1 MNASHSTT
9 TVMYRQTVDYEEEH
23 NPFLLHSRNY
33 SQQYSQIY
41 FCRLAALRPVVENA
55 ARNKWT
61 DGILFR
67 DRLLHLQQGD
77 NCVIIG
83 VIYKEMDL
91 KPSILKEY
99 SKNPAEPVPILP
111 VKPSF
116 VSDSDV
122 VILEDETGRIRLNF
136 DRCCLGVNIL
146 LTGTVVAVKGQETSS
161 GDFSVD
167 ELCFPGIPPLKV
179 PRSLDND
186 IFILFVSG
194 IGLGAP
200 WNVSMREA
208 MFLDFITGKLGNEED
223 YHFCSQIGH
232 LFVLGNL
239 LSSAGDET
247 LANKS
252 NDQQTVNSA
261 QQLFNAEPLIS
272 ADRFLTTLS
281 STIPVTLLPGEAD
294 PTNLLLPQQ
303 PLHHSLLPSSSKYN
317 SFRRVTNPYQC
328 CINGRKILVCSGQNI
343 DDACR
348 YSTWDWNSV
357 ENRLTV
363 MENMLSFR
371 HLCPTAP
378 DTLPCYPYYD
388 EDPFVLKECPHV
400 YVAGNQHAYGTRL
413 INANDCGVRLLCIP
427 DFSTT
432 GQVVLLNL
440 RTLTPQVMEFM
451 IDLN

>member
-1 MNASHSTT
+1 MAHSTK
-9 TVMYRQTVDYEEEH
+9 VMYRQTVDYEEH
-23 NPFLLHSRNY
+23 QNPFLVHSRTY

-41 FCRLAALRPVVENA
+41 YCRLAALRQVVEDS

-61 DGILFR
+61 GNVLFI
-67 DRLLHLQQGD
+67 DRLLHLQQGN
-77 NCVIIG
+77 NCVIVG

-111 VKPSF
+111 VKPCF
-116 VSDSDV
+116 ISDSDV

-136 DRCCLGVNIL
+136 DHCDLSAGTL

-167 ELCFPGIPPLKV
+167 DICFPGIPSLKI
-179 PRSLDND
+179 PYSLDND

-194 IGLGAP
+194 VGLGAP

-208 MFLDFITGKLGNEED
+208 LFLDFVSGKLGNEED
-223 YHFCSQIGH
+223 YEFCCQVGH

-239 LSSAGDET
+239 LSCAGQET
-247 LANKS
+247 LAMKS
-252 NDQQTVNSA
+252 QEQPTVSGP
-261 QQLFNAEPLIS
+261 QQLLNAEPLIS

-317 SFRRVTNPYQC
+317 SLRRVTNPYQC
-328 CINGRKILVCSGQNI
+328 CLNGRKILACSGQNV

-348 YSTWDWNSV
+348 YSTFDWNSV
-357 ENRLTV
+357 EDRLTV
-363 MENMLSFR
+363 MENMLSLR

-378 DTLPCYPYYD
+378 DTLPCYPYYE
-388 EDPFVLKECPHV
+388 EDPFVLKECPHI
-400 YVAGNQHAYGTRL
+400 YVVGNQPAYGTRL
-413 INANDCGVRLLCIP
+413 INSNGVGVRLVCVP

-440 RTLTPQVMEFM
+440 RTLTPQIMEFM